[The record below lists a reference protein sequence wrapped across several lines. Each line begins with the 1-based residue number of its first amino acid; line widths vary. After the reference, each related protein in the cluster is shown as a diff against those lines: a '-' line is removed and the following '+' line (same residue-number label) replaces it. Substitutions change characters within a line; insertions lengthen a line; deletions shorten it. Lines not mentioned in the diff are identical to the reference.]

1 MIVIDLG
8 YLSYVLPNKDAIAIA
23 EILEKAEVYE
33 KKWIPSDEREKGSE
47 DHTYHIYPNT
57 RQLNMSLIGNSLYQV
72 AKMAGKPIVNQ

>member
-33 KKWIPSDEREKGSE
+33 KKWIPSEEREKGME
-47 DHTYHIYPNT
+47 DHTHHVYPNT
-57 RQLNMSLIGNSLYQV
+57 RQLNMTLISNNLYNV
-72 AKMAGKPIVNQ
+72 AKLAGKPISK